1 MLLKK
6 RRCLNILQYICS
18 DEENSDY
25 SDDENSDEE
34 SNFQLVLGIFWES
47 NFKQL
52 QVVLN
57 NS

>member
-1 MLLKK
+1 M
-6 RRCLNILQYICS
+6 NILHYICS